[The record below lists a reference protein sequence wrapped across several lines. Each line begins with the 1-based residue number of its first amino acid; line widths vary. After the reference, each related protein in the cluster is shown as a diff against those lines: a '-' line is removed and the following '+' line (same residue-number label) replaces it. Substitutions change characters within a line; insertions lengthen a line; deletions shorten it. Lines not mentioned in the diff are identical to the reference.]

1 MSCAHNKSIRS
12 HLLYGVGVGSAGL
25 GKDATE
31 KRAQCDRLREY
42 CWWLS
47 CLQRT
52 EHAFSGLP
60 NNIKQI
66 NYFNC
71 SLSSKTIVLDE
82 ISVADI
88 GPLPAPLPVPTDT
101 VRYAAKIELGNQLF
115 FDGRLSRNNQVSC
128 AYCHIPGSSFPDPH
142 PHHSVWMTSSVV
154 DRLPR
159 F

>member
-12 HLLYGVGVGSAGL
+12 HLLYGVAVGSAGL

-42 CWWLS
+42 CRWLS

-52 EHAFSGLP
+52 EQPFSGLP

-71 SLSSKTIVLDE
+71 SISHPRPSYSMRYQLPTSDHYQPLCQFPPILYVMPLKSSWATSFFSTAACRETTKSPVLSA
-82 ISVADI
+82 IS
-88 GPLPAPLPVPTDT
+88 PAQAFPT
-101 VRYAAKIELGNQLF
+101 L
-115 FDGRLSRNNQVSC
+115 
-128 AYCHIPGSSFPDPH
+128 
-142 PHHSVWMTSSVV
+142 TSIT
-154 DRLPR
+154 RCG
-159 F
+159 